1 MNWPEERLY
10 EQPYPRLLAGLLD
23 EGSMLRPLSS
33 EPNFGV
39 VQLRHDVEF
48 DVAIAKHMAGAE
60 SSLGVQ
66 STYFIAIRSPFFNV
80 LDVTV
85 ARMIRDIHELG
96 HEIGLH
102 FIGDL
107 RDADLAS
114 RIDDDIDTARRL
126 LELADISLVSIHAPG
141 DLDGLRTLLEDR
153 HFSIYRRVAQHT
165 QQYVSDSG
173 GSWGTSLRTA
183 LMKQSAHGVQ
193 LLTHPHW
200 WRGFPGGSPMERLAE
215 LSILAGRVG
224 LDPRLEGFTPSLW
237 RAAHSSRNLN
247 AREG

>member
-1 MNWPEERLY
+1 MNWPDDSLY
-10 EQPYPRLLAGLLD
+10 EQPYARLLAGLLD
-23 EGSMLRPLSS
+23 EGFVLRPLST
-33 EPNFGV
+33 EPGFGI

-48 DVAIAKHMAGAE
+48 DVAIAKRMAGAE

-80 LDVTV
+80 LDMTV

-107 RDADLAS
+107 SPVDLAR
-114 RIDDDIDTARRL
+114 RIDDDIVTARRV
-126 LELADISLVSIHAPG
+126 LELADISLVSIHTPG
-141 DLDGLRTLLEDR
+141 DLDRLRTLLADR

-173 GSWGTSLRTA
+173 GSWGTSLRSA
-183 LMKQSAHGVQ
+183 LTKQSAHGVQ

-200 WRGFPGGSPMERLAE
+200 WRGFPVSAMERLAE
-215 LSILAGRVG
+215 LSILTGRVG

-237 RAAHSSRNLN
+237 RTAHSIRNVN